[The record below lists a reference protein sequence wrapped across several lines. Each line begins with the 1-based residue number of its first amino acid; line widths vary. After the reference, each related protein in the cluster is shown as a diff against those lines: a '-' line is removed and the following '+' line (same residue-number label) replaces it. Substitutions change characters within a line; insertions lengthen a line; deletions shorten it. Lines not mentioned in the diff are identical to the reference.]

1 MGDTGFYD
9 GTKLLSLSDIN
20 GDKPELYIC
29 TSNRSAGKTTYFNRL
44 CVNKFKREGEK
55 FCVIYRNKYELSNVA
70 EKFFKDINGLFF
82 PNDEMTDKKGGNGSY
97 VELFLNEL
105 SCGYAVALNGADNL
119 KKYSHLLSDTKR
131 MVFDEFQSETNNYC
145 SDEVRKFIS
154 IHTSIAR
161 GQGSQARYVP
171 VYMISNPVTILN
183 PYYVEMGISTRLQE
197 NTRFLRGEGFVLEQG
212 YNEAASRAQKASGFN
227 RAFQQNDY
235 IAYSTESTYLNDNKA
250 FVGKLKGKHRYLAT
264 IKYKGANFAIR
275 EFPEEGIIYCD
286 DNPDMSYPV
295 KIVVTTDDHDI
306 NYVML
311 RNNDVYIQLW
321 RYYFDHGCFRFKDLR
336 CKEAILQT
344 LSY

>member
-145 SDEVRKFIS
+145 PDEVRKFIS

-235 IAYSTESTYLNDNKA
+235 IAYSTESNYLNDNKA